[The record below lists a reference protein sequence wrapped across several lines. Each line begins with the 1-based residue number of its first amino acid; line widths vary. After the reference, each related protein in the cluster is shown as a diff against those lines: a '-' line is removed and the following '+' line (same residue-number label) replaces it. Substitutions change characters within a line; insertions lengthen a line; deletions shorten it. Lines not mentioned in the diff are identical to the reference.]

1 MDIKEELHNK
11 HRIAPLSVNER
22 LRDET
27 YVTVKHEDFI
37 PACLALHRLCR
48 SPVMLMFAE
57 DKRRTRSCYRLN
69 TAFFA
74 AEERHW
80 YYVCLDFPGTDREFP
95 SLAKE
100 IYSASLFERE
110 IWEMFGIRPEG
121 SPDLRRARL
130 HEEVWPE
137 GYFPLRKDF
146 LPPPSAGTTGRSYD
160 FIRGAGE
167 GLFELPVGPVHAG
180 IIGPGHF
187 HFSVAG
193 EPIINLEIRL
203 GFTHRGVEKI
213 MEGKSLTDALQL
225 SERVAGDS
233 AFAHSLAFCSAAE
246 KILTLTPPARAVL
259 IRAVCLELERLYN
272 HINDVGGIAL
282 DVGFTFAAAFAS
294 VMKERFLRL
303 NEALSGSRYLK
314 GVNTIGG
321 VSRDINEQSAATL
334 LPQLKSL
341 VADLKELEEI
351 LFSSA
356 SFMDRVDSTGILR
369 QKTAED
375 IGVTGLAARAS
386 GLSLD
391 LRQDAEPYLSA
402 GFKAVVLGPGDALCR
417 LKVRL
422 LEFRQSAGL
431 IENFLSRLLP
441 GELGSSP
448 AGLKEDFALGAIEGW
463 RGPVLYW
470 LKLDSHQN
478 IERCK
483 IVDPS
488 FHNWEG
494 LSFAVQGEI
503 IPDFPLCNKSF
514 DLSYS
519 GNDL

>member
-1 MDIKEELHNK
+1 MDIREELHNK
-11 HRIAPLSVNER
+11 YQIDPLMINTR
-22 LRDET
+22 LKDET
-27 YVTVKHEDFI
+27 YLTVKHEDFI
-37 PACLALHRLCR
+37 PTSLALHKLCQ
-48 SPVMLMFAE
+48 SPVMMMFAE

-69 TAFFA
+69 TAFYA
-74 AEERHW
+74 AKERHW
-80 YYVCLDFPGTDREFP
+80 FYVCLDFPDANQEFP
-95 SLAKE
+95 SLAKD

-121 SPDLRRARL
+121 SPDLRRLHL

-137 GYFPLRKDF
+137 GFFPLRKDF
-146 LPPPSAGTTGRSYD
+146 TPPSQLAQQEREFN
-160 FIRGAGE
+160 FIKGEGE
-167 GLFELPVGPVHAG
+167 GLFEVPVGPVHAG

-187 HFSVAG
+187 RFSVAG

-213 MEGKSLTDALQL
+213 MEAKNISEALKL
-225 SERVAGDS
+225 SECVSGDS
-233 AFAHSLAFCSAAE
+233 AFAHSLAFCLAVE
-246 KILTLTPPARAVL
+246 KIQQIAPPPRAVL
-259 IRAVCLELERLYN
+259 LRAIFLELERLYN
-272 HINDVGGIAL
+272 HINDIGGIAL
-282 DVGFTFAAAFAS
+282 DVGFTFAASFAS
-294 VMKERFLRL
+294 VMKETMLQL
-303 NEALSGSRYLK
+303 NWKISGSRYLK
-314 GVNTIGG
+314 GINRIGG
-321 VSRDINEQSAATL
+321 LSRDIDDRLAKEL
-334 LPQLKSL
+334 LDKLKSFFTEL
-341 VADLKELEEI
+341 AELEGI

-369 QKTAED
+369 KRTAID
-375 IGVTGLAARAS
+375 IGVVGLAGRAS

-391 LRQDAEPYLSA
+391 LREGIDHYQSA
-402 GFKAVVLGPGDALCR
+402 GFKPLIMEAGDVLCR

-422 LEFRQSAGL
+422 LEFKQSIEL
-431 IENFLSRLLP
+431 IRHFLGQLVP
-441 GELGSSP
+441 GDIITSP
-448 AGLKEDFALGAIEGW
+448 SGIKEDFALGAVEGW

-470 LKLDSHQN
+470 LKLDGDGKV
-478 IERCK
+478 ERLK